1 MKWPLNAQN
10 VYYKQSGIVHTTSL
24 EIYTRLYGF
33 LEKVIICLFSV

>member
-1 MKWPLNAQN
+1 MNWLLNAQN